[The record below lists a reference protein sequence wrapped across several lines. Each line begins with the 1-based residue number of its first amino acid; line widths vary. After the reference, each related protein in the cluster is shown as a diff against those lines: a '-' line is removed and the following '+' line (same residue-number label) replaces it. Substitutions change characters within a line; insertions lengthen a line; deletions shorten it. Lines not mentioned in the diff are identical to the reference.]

1 MASLASHFLQEQ
13 GCSIKPLSHV
23 FFARPIDSDYRLNW
37 ESLLIELSLA
47 VICTT
52 MAFYGW
58 DKGMLLMAYPAGFVA
73 LMCFGLVSYA
83 LISFIRSRL

>member
-1 MASLASHFLQEQ
+1 MPYK
-13 GCSIKPLSHV
+13 IN

-52 MAFYGW
+52 MALYGW
-58 DKGMLLMAYPAGFVA
+58 DKGMLLMEYPAGFVA
-73 LMCFGLVSYA
+73 LMCFGLVIYT
-83 LISFIRSRL
+83 LISFVREKYRK

>member
-1 MASLASHFLQEQ
+1 MPYK
-13 GCSIKPLSHV
+13 IN

-52 MAFYGW
+52 MAVYGW

-73 LMCFGLVSYA
+73 LMCFGLVIYT
-83 LISFIRSRL
+83 LVSFVREKYRK